1 MNRPSICAHPN
12 LHGKRTCAAPGNQ
25 GSAMKRGALLLGLAA
40 LLGTVSVVALAQ
52 ERGRVPVVGVLTLSA
67 GPEDPGVQA
76 LRGGLRELGYVEGRN
91 IAFEYRRAQGQAER
105 LPQLAKELVALKAD
119 VIVVGNQ
126 EALRAARQAGSGMPI
141 VMIFFNEDPVAAG
154 LIDSLSRPGGSI
166 TGIVVG
172 LGELVGKRLELLKEL
187 LPGLSRVAVLW
198 DAYGRGQLDQLAPAA
213 RSLGLQLEMIE
224 LQAPYDFKAAFQA
237 ARRREAGAV
246 LLMASPVFNQQRS
259 EIAALSV
266 EYRLPAISDNY
277 NLVKAGTLMSYGSDN
292 VAGFGRAAY
301 FVDRVLKG
309 AKPAEL
315 PVEQLL
321 TVKLVVN
328 QRTAKAMGVV
338 IPQSILL
345 RSDEVIR

>member
-1 MNRPSICAHPN
+1 
-12 LHGKRTCAAPGNQ
+12 
-25 GSAMKRGALLLGLAA
+25 MKLSALLLGLAA
-40 LLGTVSVVALAQ
+40 LLGIVSVVAHAQ

-76 LRGGLRELGYVEGRN
+76 LRDGLRELGYVEGRN
-91 IAFEYRRAQGQAER
+91 ISFEYRRAQGRAER
-105 LPQLAKELVALKAD
+105 LPQLAKQLVAFKVD
-119 VIVVGNQ
+119 VVVLGNQ
-126 EALRAARQAGSGMPI
+126 EALRAARQAGSGTPI

-154 LIDSLSRPGGSI
+154 LIDSLGRPGGSV

-172 LGELVGKRLELLKEL
+172 LRELVGKRLELLKEL

-198 DAYGRGQLDQLAPAA
+198 DAYGREQLDQLAPAA
-213 RSLGLQLEMIE
+213 RSLGLRLEMIE
-224 LQAPYDFKAAFQA
+224 LQAPPYNLKAAFQA
-237 ARRREAGAV
+237 ARKREVGAV

-277 NLVKAGTLMSYGSDN
+277 NLAKAGTLMSYGSDN
-292 VAGFGRAAY
+292 VAAFGRAAY

-315 PVEQLL
+315 PVEQPR

-328 QRTAKAMGVV
+328 QRTAKAIGVV
-338 IPQSILL
+338 IPQTILL

>member
-1 MNRPSICAHPN
+1 MNRPSIDARAY
-12 LHGKRTCAAPGNQ
+12 LHKKRACVAARNQ
-25 GSAMKRGALLLGLAA
+25 GDVMRRGALLFSLAA
-40 LLGTVSVVALAQ
+40 LLGTASLVAQAQ
-52 ERGRVPVVGVLTLSA
+52 ERVRVPVVGVLTLSA

-76 LRGGLRELGYVEGRN
+76 LRDGLRDLGYVEGRN
-91 IAFEYRRAQGQAER
+91 ISFEYRRAQGQAER
-105 LPQLAKELVALKAD
+105 LPQLARELVALKAD
-119 VIVVGNQ
+119 VIVLGNQ

-166 TGIVVG
+166 IGIVAG

-187 LPGLSRVAVLW
+187 LPGLSRVAVFW

-213 RSLGLQLEMIE
+213 RSLGLQLEVIE

-237 ARRREAGAV
+237 ARKRQAGAV
-246 LLMASPVFNQQRS
+246 LLMGSPVFNQQRT

-277 NLVKAGTLMSYGSDN
+277 NLAKAGTLMSYGSDN
-292 VAGFGRAAY
+292 VAAFGRAAY

-315 PVEQLL
+315 PVEQPL

-328 QRTAKAMGVV
+328 QKTAKAIGVV
-338 IPQSILL
+338 IPQSILV
-345 RSDEVIR
+345 RSDEVLR

>member
-1 MNRPSICAHPN
+1 
-12 LHGKRTCAAPGNQ
+12 
-25 GSAMKRGALLLGLAA
+25 MKRGALLLGIAA
-40 LLGTVSVVALAQ
+40 LLGIVSVVAQAQ

-76 LRGGLRELGYVEGRN
+76 LRDGLRELGYVEGRN
-91 IAFEYRRAQGQAER
+91 ISFEYRRAQGQAER

-119 VIVVGNQ
+119 VIVLGNQ

-246 LLMASPVFNQQRS
+246 LLMGSSPVFNQQRR
-259 EIAALSV
+259 EIAALTV

-277 NLVKAGTLMSYGSDN
+277 NLTKAGTLMSYGSDN

-338 IPQSILL
+338 IAQSILL